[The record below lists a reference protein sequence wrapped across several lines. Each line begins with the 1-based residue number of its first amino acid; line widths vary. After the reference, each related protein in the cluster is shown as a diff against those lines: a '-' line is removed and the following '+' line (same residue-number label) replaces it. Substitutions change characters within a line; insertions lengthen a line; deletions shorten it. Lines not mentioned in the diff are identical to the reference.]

1 MVACGRYADVA
12 EVSRAMLKI
21 RETVEPD
28 PALTALYEARYAEFR
43 QIYPACK
50 DLFARLGRA

>member
-1 MVACGRYADVA
+1 M
-12 EVSRAMLKI
+12 KI
-21 RETVEPD
+21 ESVLD
-28 PALTALYEARYAEFR
+28 PAFAAYGHVVEGLEEARAEILTALYEARYAEFR

>member
-1 MVACGRYADVA
+1 MVACGGYADVA
-12 EVSRAMLKI
+12 EVSRAMLEI